1 MRMLRRNRQKMY
13 YAVFDE
19 KFPVYQTDDYGDV
32 VYRTIGGQQVPVL
45 LEYKAGYT
53 EPVEFKAD
61 IQNSGGEAEAN
72 AYGVGVADYDAVL
85 YCMKSDYPFTETTLI
100 WYQNTPTYNDDGTV
114 DEKSA
119 DYRIARVPPGLNQT
133 TYLLKR
139 IEEGQA

>member
-1 MRMLRRNRQKMY
+1 MRMLHRNKQKMY
-13 YAVFDE
+13 YAVFND
-19 KFPVYQTDDYGDV
+19 KSPVYKTDESGNVIYK
-32 VYRTIGGQQVPVL
+32 TIGGVSIPVL
-45 LEYKAGYT
+45 LEYKAGYSA
-53 EPVEFKAD
+53 PIEFKAD

-85 YCMKSDYPFTETTLI
+85 YCMKGDYPFTETTLV
-100 WYQNTPTYNDDGTV
+100 WYQNEPTFNEDGTV